1 MLIVTLWPMMFYKI
15 NSQMCRTFKE
25 QKPQEDKEESS
36 SSSGHSKCIP
46 RSIKASLSKHPRSES
61 MRSPVSDGPRHS
73 SDRIDGSGISS
84 VTSNG
89 SSKRI
94 TEPLSL
100 KKQSKRID
108 SFKEEEEV
116 IKIEES

>member
-1 MLIVTLWPMMFYKI
+1 
-15 NSQMCRTFKE
+15 MCRTFKD
-25 QKPQEDKEESS
+25 QKPQEDKEE

-46 RSIKASLSKHPRSES
+46 RSIKASLTKHPRSES
-61 MRSPVSDGPRHS
+61 MRSPVSDVPRNS
-73 SDRIDGSGISS
+73 SDRIDGSGISP

-94 TEPLSL
+94 TEPLTG

>member
-1 MLIVTLWPMMFYKI
+1 
-15 NSQMCRTFKE
+15 MCRTYKD
-25 QKPQEDKEESS
+25 QKPQEDKEET
-36 SSSGHSKCIP
+36 SSGHSKCIP
-46 RSIKASLSKHPRSES
+46 RSIKASLTKHPRSES
-61 MRSPVSDGPRHS
+61 MKSPISDGPRNS
-73 SDRIDGSGISS
+73 SDRFDGSGISS

-94 TEPLSL
+94 SEPSSG

-108 SFKEEEEV
+108 SFREEEV

>member
-1 MLIVTLWPMMFYKI
+1 
-15 NSQMCRTFKE
+15 MCRTSRE
-25 QKPQEDKEESS
+25 LNSEEDKEE
-36 SSSGHSKCIP
+36 SGHSKCIP

-61 MRSPVSDGPRHS
+61 MRSPVSDGPRNS
-73 SDRIDGSGISS
+73 SDRIDGKSISP

-94 TEPLSL
+94 TEPSTG
-100 KKQSKRID
+100 KKQSKRMD
-108 SFKEEEEV
+108 AYKEEEKV

>member
-1 MLIVTLWPMMFYKI
+1 
-15 NSQMCRTFKE
+15 MCRACGE
-25 QKPQEDKEESS
+25 LNSQEDKEEP
-36 SSSGHSKCIP
+36 SSGHSKCIP

-61 MRSPVSDGPRHS
+61 MRSPVSDGPRNS
-73 SDRIDGSGISS
+73 SDRIDGKSISP

-89 SSKRI
+89 SSRRI
-94 TEPLSL
+94 TEPSTG

>member
-1 MLIVTLWPMMFYKI
+1 
-15 NSQMCRTFKE
+15 MCRTFKD
-25 QKPQEDKEESS
+25 QKPQEDKEE

-46 RSIKASLSKHPRSES
+46 RSIKASLTKHPRSES
-61 MRSPVSDGPRHS
+61 MRSPVSDGPRNS
-73 SDRIDGSGISS
+73 SDRIDGSGISP

-94 TEPLSL
+94 TEPSTG